1 MCLSGDLIPHYY
13 YVPKIYLDA
22 EKKEPHSQVRLPSDE
37 HGDLFLWG
45 QSLLLIM
52 QLLGIYN
59 IIVWRHDTMTSS
71 FFEMKKLYIE
81 SCDVLVPSPLKLL
94 YFHELQIQ

>member
-13 YVPKIYLDA
+13 YVPKIYLEA
-22 EKKEPHSQVRLPSDE
+22 EKKEPRSQVRLPSDE

-52 QLLGIYN
+52 QLLGIGIYDV
-59 IIVWRHDTMTSS
+59 II
-71 FFEMKKLYIE
+71 
-81 SCDVLVPSPLKLL
+81 
-94 YFHELQIQ
+94 